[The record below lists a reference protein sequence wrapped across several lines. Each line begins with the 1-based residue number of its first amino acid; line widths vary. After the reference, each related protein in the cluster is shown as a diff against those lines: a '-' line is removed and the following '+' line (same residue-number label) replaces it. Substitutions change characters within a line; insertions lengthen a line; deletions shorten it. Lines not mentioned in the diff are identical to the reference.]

1 MTASAEQFALRL
13 HKVSKAFGGVQA
25 LNAVDFEVR
34 AGEVHCLAGGKRLR
48 EIDADQS
55 GDRRAPARE
64 RGADRAV
71 WHCSGSDQSGD
82 GAADGGFCHLAGSG
96 AVPAYECGREYRF

>member
-34 AGEVHCLAGGKRLR
+34 AGEVHCLAGENGCGKSTL
-48 EIDADQS
+48 IKVVTGVHQP
-55 GDRRAPARE
+55 RAR
-64 RGADRAV
+64 
-71 WHCSGSDQSGD
+71 S
-82 GAADGGFCHLAGSG
+82 
-96 AVPAYECGREYRF
+96 